1 MLIRWMVIAYL
12 LSGMDDPPSTSL
24 RMIFWG
30 PPDLPRLALLG
41 GTTETW
47 RHSGM
52 EEATPFATMGN
63 HGKTI

>member
-1 MLIRWMVIAYL
+1 MVIGEMVIAYL

-30 PPDLPRLALLG
+30 SPGLPRLALLG

-52 EEATPFATMGN
+52 EEATPFPTMGN
-63 HGKTI
+63 HRETM